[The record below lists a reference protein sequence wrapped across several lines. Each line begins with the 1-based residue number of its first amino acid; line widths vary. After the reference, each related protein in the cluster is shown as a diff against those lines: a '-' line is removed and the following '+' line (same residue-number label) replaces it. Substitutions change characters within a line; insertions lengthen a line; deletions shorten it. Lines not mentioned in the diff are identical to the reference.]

1 MNIKNEIVQ
10 NSLRCL
16 QHPATWLSI
25 ALLLVNDHI
34 LKVVCP
40 SWITGKLSD
49 FAGLF
54 FFPFILAAGLSF
66 LLSKYNVPSVKVG
79 QIAFGFVGIW
89 FILLK
94 TIPSMNI
101 LTTDLS
107 SLLLGSP
114 TKFVMDPTDL
124 IALLAMVPAWMIWRQ
139 PSPIKPTSAAYAAL
153 IFGSLAVIAT
163 SPVQWIVESVTNLE
177 YYQDGIVYAA
187 DVRKRENNKYPVAVS
202 IDGGSTWEESTD
214 VNSIELKSLPVTD
227 CGRLY
232 PEICYR
238 LTRIGELEQLGP
250 EGEWVRVEEVYRDGY
265 DMILF
270 DWNEEEYVIV
280 AIGLYGI
287 MRRELP
293 DGEWESIHVLWAST
307 PIDWE

>member
-10 NSLRCL
+10 NSLRCF

-34 LKVVCP
+34 LKVLYP

-54 FFPFILAAGLSF
+54 FFPFIVAAGLGF
-66 LLSKYNVPSVKVG
+66 LLSKYKVPSIRVG
-79 QIAFGFVGIW
+79 QIAFGLVGIW

-94 TIPSMNI
+94 TLPAMNF
-101 LTTDLS
+101 LTTDLT
-107 SLLLGSP
+107 SLLLGIP
-114 TKFVMDPTDL
+114 TKFVMDPSDL
-124 IALLAMVPAWMIWRQ
+124 AALFAMFPAWIIWRQ
-139 PSPIKPTSAAYAAL
+139 PRPIKPTSAAYAAL
-153 IFGSLAVIAT
+153 IIGSLAVMAT
-163 SPVQWIVESVTNLE
+163 SPVKWIVETVTNLE

-187 DVRKRENNKYPVAVS
+187 DVRKQQNNIYPVAVS
-202 IDGGSTWEESTD
+202 IDGGVTWEEATE
-214 VNSIELKSLPVTD
+214 VNNIELKSLPITD
-227 CGRLY
+227 CGRLN

-238 LTRIGELEQLGP
+238 LTRIGELQELGP
-250 EGEWVRVEEVYRDGY
+250 EDEWVKVEEVDKDGY

-280 AIGLYGI
+280 AIGIYGI

-293 DGEWESIHVLWAST
+293 DGEWEVIHVLWAST

>member
-66 LLSKYNVPSVKVG
+66 LLSKYKVPSVRVG

-94 TIPSMNI
+94 TIPSLNI
-101 LTTDLS
+101 LTTELS
-107 SLLLGSP
+107 SMLLGSP
-114 TKFVMDPTDL
+114 TKFIMDPTDL
-124 IALLAMVPAWMIWRQ
+124 IALLSMVPAWIIWRQ
-139 PSPIKPTSAAYAAL
+139 PSPIKPTYAAYASL

-163 SPVQWIVESVTNLE
+163 SPPLWTVETVTNLE
-177 YYQDGIVYAA
+177 YYHDGIVYAA
-187 DVRKRENNKYPVAVS
+187 DVRKQKDNIYPIAVS
-202 IDGGSTWEESTD
+202 IDGGVTWEEATE
-214 VNSIELKSLPVTD
+214 VNSIELKSLPITD
-227 CGRLY
+227 CGRLN

-238 LTRIGELEQLGP
+238 LTRIGELQELGP
-250 EGEWVRVEEVYRDGY
+250 EGEWVKVEDVYRDGY

-270 DWNEEEYVIV
+270 DWNEQEYVIV
-280 AIGLYGI
+280 AIGMYGI

-293 DGEWESIHVLWAST
+293 DGEWEVIHVLFAST
-307 PIDWE
+307 PINWE

>member
-1 MNIKNEIVQ
+1 MNIKNDIVQ

-54 FFPFILAAGLSF
+54 FFPFIVAAGLSF
-66 LLSKYNVPSVKVG
+66 LLSKYKVPSIRVG

-94 TIPSMNI
+94 TFPLVNF
-101 LTTDLS
+101 LTTGLTS
-107 SLLLGSP
+107 RLLGFP

-124 IALLAMVPAWMIWRQ
+124 VALFAMFPAWIIWQQ

-153 IFGSLAVIAT
+153 LFGSLAVIAT
-163 SPVQWIVESVTNLE
+163 SPVKWIVDSVTNLE

-187 DVRKRENNKYPVAVS
+187 DINKRENNIFPVAVS
-202 IDGGSTWEESTD
+202 IDGGVTWEEATE
-214 VNSIELKSLPVTD
+214 VNTIELKSLPITH
-227 CGRLY
+227 CGRLN
-232 PEICYR
+232 PGICYR
-238 LTRIGELEQLGP
+238 LTRIGELLELGP
-250 EGEWVRVEEVYRDGY
+250 EGEWKKVENVDKEGY

-270 DWNEEEYVIV
+270 DWNDKDYVIV
-280 AIGLYGI
+280 AIGDYGI
-287 MRRELP
+287 LRRELP
-293 DGEWESIHVLWAST
+293 DGEWEVIHVLWAST
-307 PIDWE
+307 PIDHE